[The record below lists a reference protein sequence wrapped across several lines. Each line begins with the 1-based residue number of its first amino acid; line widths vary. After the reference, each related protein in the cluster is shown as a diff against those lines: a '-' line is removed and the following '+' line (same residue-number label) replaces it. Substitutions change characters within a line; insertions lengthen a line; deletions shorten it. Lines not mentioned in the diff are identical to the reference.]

1 MATYLVTGGAGFI
14 GSHLAEA
21 LADGGGAVRVFD
33 NLATGHRENLD
44 PVRGR
49 HTWIEADVR
58 DAGALALAM
67 KGVDYVFHEAAMVS
81 VPLSVERPRECHEV
95 NAAGALNV
103 LEAARAAG
111 VKRVVMAATAAA
123 YGNNPDLPKRESM
136 RPEPESPYGLTKVCG
151 EYYLQ
156 AFARL
161 YGVPTVAL
169 RYFNVYGPRQDPASQ
184 YSGVISKFVDVL
196 TAGGTPT
203 VFGDGGQTRDF
214 VFVRD
219 VVQAN
224 LQAMHRDGVGAGE
237 VINVGT
243 GRSVSLLDLLATLGA
258 LLHRTVTP
266 RFAPPRAGDVRH
278 SLADIGQA
286 RRLLGYEPACDLKT
300 GLKALLEWKTGKPV

>member
-95 NAAGALNV
+95 NATGTLNV

-136 RPEPESPYGLTKVCG
+136 RPEPESP
-151 EYYLQ
+151 
-156 AFARL
+156 
-161 YGVPTVAL
+161 
-169 RYFNVYGPRQDPASQ
+169 
-184 YSGVISKFVDVL
+184 
-196 TAGGTPT
+196 TA
-203 VFGDGGQTRDF
+203 
-214 VFVRD
+214 
-219 VVQAN
+219 
-224 LQAMHRDGVGAGE
+224 
-237 VINVGT
+237 
-243 GRSVSLLDLLATLGA
+243 
-258 LLHRTVTP
+258 
-266 RFAPPRAGDVRH
+266 
-278 SLADIGQA
+278 
-286 RRLLGYEPACDLKT
+286 
-300 GLKALLEWKTGKPV
+300 

>member
-1 MATYLVTGGAGFI
+1 M
-14 GSHLAEA
+14 
-21 LADGGGAVRVFD
+21 
-33 NLATGHRENLD
+33 
-44 PVRGR
+44 
-49 HTWIEADVR
+49 
-58 DAGALALAM
+58 
-67 KGVDYVFHEAAMVS
+67 
-81 VPLSVERPRECHEV
+81 
-95 NAAGALNV
+95 
-103 LEAARAAG
+103 
-111 VKRVVMAATAAA
+111 
-123 YGNNPDLPKRESM
+123 
-136 RPEPESPYGLTKVCG
+136 CG